1 MAANNPTEKRN
12 GRHAILDL
20 APLEL
25 DCLSVLWPI
34 GEGTVRDIREGL
46 RESRPRAYTTI
57 MTIMDRMAQK
67 GIVSRKKSGRA
78 WLYSPNV
85 TADEARERAVSRLVE
100 HFFAGSPDALMAQIA
115 SAGVPAHAVDA
126 SRSDAG
132 PKPGPTRHAVELP
145 RRRALSH
152 TPIVEEMAPPQ
163 MRKMDD
169 SLL

>member
-1 MAANNPTEKRN
+1 MAASNSTEKRN

-34 GEGTVRDIREGL
+34 GEGTVRDIREAL

-67 GIVSRKKSGRA
+67 GIVSRRKAGRA

-85 TADEARERAVSRLVE
+85 TAGEARARAVRRLVE
-100 HFFAGSPDALMAQIA
+100 HFFAGSSDALMAQLSGESMAAPEAI
-115 SAGVPAHAVDA
+115 PW
-126 SRSDAG
+126 
-132 PKPGPTRHAVELP
+132 P
-145 RRRALSH
+145 RRTKEPAPRRATKRTAADEE
-152 TPIVEEMAPPQ
+152 TPPAQ
-163 MRKMDD
+163 SRKMDD

>member
-1 MAANNPTEKRN
+1 MVASNNAEKRN

-67 GIVSRKKSGRA
+67 GIVSRRKAGRA
-78 WLYSPNV
+78 WLYAPNV
-85 TADEARERAVSRLVE
+85 SALEARQRAVRRLVE
-100 HFFAGSPDALMAQIA
+100 HFFAGSPEALMAQL
-115 SAGVPAHAVDA
+115 AGKGALEQTI
-126 SRSDAG
+126 
-132 PKPGPTRHAVELP
+132 PTP
-145 RRRALSH
+145 QRADD
-152 TPIVEEMAPPQ
+152 APPPRQ
-163 MRKMDD
+163 SVKRTPAAEETTATQVRRMDD

>member
-1 MAANNPTEKRN
+1 MATNNSTEKRN

-34 GEGTVRDIREGL
+34 GEGTVREIREAL
-46 RESRPRAYTTI
+46 HERRPRAYTTI

-67 GIVSRKKSGRA
+67 GIVSRRKAGRA

-85 TADEARERAVSRLVE
+85 TAGEARARAVRRLVE
-100 HFFAGSPDALMAQIA
+100 HFFAGSSDALRAQLSGESVTA
-115 SAGVPAHAVDA
+115 AEAVPWPRQTQA
-126 SRSDAG
+126 
-132 PKPGPTRHAVELP
+132 PTP
-145 RRRALSH
+145 RRATKRTAAEGE
-152 TPIVEEMAPPQ
+152 TPQAQ
-163 MRKMDD
+163 SRKMDD

>member
-1 MAANNPTEKRN
+1 MAASNSAEKRN

-34 GEGTVRDIREGL
+34 GEGTVREIREGL

-67 GIVSRKKSGRA
+67 GIVSRRKVGRA
-78 WLYSPNV
+78 WVYAPNV
-85 TADEARERAVSRLVE
+85 SANEARQRAVRRLVE
-100 HFFAGSPDALMAQIA
+100 HFFAGSLEALTAQL
-115 SAGVPAHAVDA
+115 AGKGAPEQTMVT
-126 SRSDAG
+126 SRRVA
-132 PKPGPTRHAVELP
+132 E
-145 RRRALSH
+145 
-152 TPIVEEMAPPQ
+152 APPARQ
-163 MRKMDD
+163 AAKRTPVAEETTPAQARRMDD

>member
-1 MAANNPTEKRN
+1 MAANHSAEKRN

-34 GEGTVRDIREGL
+34 GEGTVREIREAL
-46 RESRPRAYTTI
+46 RENRPRAYTTI

-67 GIVSRKKSGRA
+67 GIVSRRKAGRA

-85 TADEARERAVSRLVE
+85 SAGEARERAVGRLVE
-100 HFFAGSPDALMAQIA
+100 HFFAGSPDALMAQLAGHSVPEEKIIA
-115 SAGVPAHAVDA
+115 S
-126 SRSDAG
+126 
-132 PKPGPTRHAVELP
+132 
-145 RRRALSH
+145 RRATEAPAARQAVKR
-152 TPIVEEMAPPQ
+152 TPTVEETPPAQ
-163 MRKMDD
+163 TRKMDD